1 MKVIYLNASLFKER
15 DMIMIRKEESKMLR
29 KIGIA
34 ILALF
39 GILWV
44 LYSSTASSFVTM
56 EGGRT
61 YIVDQRGEKWD
72 VTQAESIGF
81 KPEGF
86 QFGIGRNAFTPLDD
100 SHLSDDTG
108 SAPMNLRVIG
118 VAEGSEAQ
126 AYSVPRLKWHEI
138 ANSNLGSEPIAVGY

>member
-1 MKVIYLNASLFKER
+1 
-15 DMIMIRKEESKMLR
+15 MIRKEERKMLR
-29 KIGIA
+29 KIRIA
-34 ILALF
+34 ILIVF

-44 LYSSTASSFVTM
+44 LYSGTASSFMTK
-56 EGGRT
+56 EDGQT

-100 SHLSDDTG
+100 SYLTDDTD
-108 SAPMNLRVIG
+108 SAPKNLRVIG
-118 VAEGSEAQ
+118 VRNGSEAQ
-126 AYSVPRLKWHEI
+126 AYSVPKLKWHEI
-138 ANSNLGSEPIAVGY
+138 ANSTLGSEPIAVGY